1 MTPAAPSGEAE
12 WDDREIL
19 ASPVRIAR
27 IDSPFGQLT
36 AASTDRGLVRL
47 AFPHEAEDELFEQL
61 ATHFSSEVE
70 AAPADPTLL
79 AELAGYFS
87 GRVRRFTARLDRR
100 LIAGEFQRSVL
111 EETEAIPYGQTE
123 SYTGIA
129 AAAGSPRG
137 SRAAGNALGANPLP
151 IVIPCHRVVRSCG
164 ALGGYGGGLE
174 IKRELLAL
182 EGAL

>member
-1 MTPAAPSGEAE
+1 MTPAAPGGEAA

-100 LIAGEFQRSVL
+100 LIAGESR
-111 EETEAIPYGQTE
+111 TDRPRAT
-123 SYTGIA
+123 
-129 AAAGSPRG
+129 RG
-137 SRAAGNALGANPLP
+137 SRRRPAARAARAPPATHWGPTR
-151 IVIPCHRVVRSCG
+151 CQS
-164 ALGGYGGGLE
+164 
-174 IKRELLAL
+174 
-182 EGAL
+182 